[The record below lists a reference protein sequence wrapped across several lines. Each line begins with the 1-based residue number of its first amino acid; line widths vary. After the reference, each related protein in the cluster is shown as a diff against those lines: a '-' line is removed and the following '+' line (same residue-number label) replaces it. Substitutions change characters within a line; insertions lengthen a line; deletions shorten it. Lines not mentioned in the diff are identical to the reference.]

1 MSNEKIIDSLFNN
14 DLETFRNEVRAA
26 LYTKTGEY
34 LNNAKQVV
42 AGAAMNDT
50 ENVQEAKKASK
61 DYDGDG
67 KVESSTAEWKG
78 SRDNAIKA
86 SMAKRKKD

>member
-1 MSNEKIIDSLFNN
+1 MASERIIDSLFDN

-34 LNNAKQVV
+34 LNAAKQEI
-42 AGAAMNDT
+42 AGSVFNSG
-50 ENVQEAKKASK
+50 ENVQEAKKANK

-67 KVESSTAEWKG
+67 KVETSTAEWKG
-78 SRDNAIKA
+78 SRDKAIKA
-86 SMAKRKKD
+86 NMAARKKD